1 MFLPLEAVGAQ
12 YLGILS
18 PQMIV
23 SGCRWGLDNYTPTSV
38 GQVPTFPP
46 EMAQDRAGT
55 MNP

>member
-18 PQMIV
+18 PQMLV
-23 SGCRWGLDNYTPTSV
+23 SGCRWGLGNYTPASV

-46 EMAQDRAGT
+46 EMAQDRAGP